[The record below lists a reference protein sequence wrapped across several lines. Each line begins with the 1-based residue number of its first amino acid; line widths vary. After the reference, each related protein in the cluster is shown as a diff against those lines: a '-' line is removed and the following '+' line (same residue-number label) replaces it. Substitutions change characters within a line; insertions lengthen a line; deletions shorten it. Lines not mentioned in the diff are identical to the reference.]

1 MEALRWNRERPDPKM
16 SVYAKMRGTP
26 ERKKEDLKKNFL
38 WRK

>member
-26 ERKKEDLKKNFL
+26 KRKKKI
-38 WRK
+38 